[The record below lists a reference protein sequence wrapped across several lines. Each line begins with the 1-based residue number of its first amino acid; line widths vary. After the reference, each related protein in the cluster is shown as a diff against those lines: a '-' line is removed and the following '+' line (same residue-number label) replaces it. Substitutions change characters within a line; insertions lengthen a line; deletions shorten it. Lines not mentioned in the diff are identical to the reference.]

1 MTVNRIEMRLIL
13 IGYGV
18 VAQSLTEILTVRK
31 QELLERYGMHPRVVA
46 IVDRSGSA
54 VNPKGLNLEEVR
66 RVKKEQGTVA
76 ATPEYGSLRTSAIDI
91 IDQVDAEVMVEATPT
106 NLETGEP
113 GISHIEAA
121 LKGGKHVVTVN
132 KGPLALALPALM
144 EMAAYNGVYL
154 RFSGTVGGGTPILDF
169 GKNCLASDKL
179 ISIEGILN
187 GTTNF
192 MLTEM
197 DRLGLTFEEAL
208 RSAQEK
214 GYAEADPSLDID
226 GFDSAAKLTIMANWL
241 TGKQVTL
248 KDVSVRGIRDVK
260 PKDLKDAAGRGCA
273 IKLIGR
279 IDEELK
285 VAPAEVKR
293 DDPICIEGTL
303 NAVRFHSEFAG
314 DEIIIGKGAGGPET
328 ASAILRDLL
337 DIRERMSGRQ
347 LR

>member
-1 MTVNRIEMRLIL
+1 MRLI
-13 IGYGV
+13 IVGYGV

-31 QELLERYGMHPRVVA
+31 QELLERHGMHPRVVA
-46 IVDRSGSA
+46 IVDRGGSA
-54 VNPKGLNLEEVR
+54 VNTKGLDLDDVR
-66 RVKKEQGTVA
+66 SIKKERGTVA
-76 ATPEYGSLRTSAIDI
+76 ATPEYGSPRTSAMDI
-91 IDQVDAEVMVEATPT
+91 IDQVDAEVVVEATPT

-113 GISHIEAA
+113 GMSHIEAA
-121 LKGGKHVVTVN
+121 LKGGKHVATVN

-144 EMAAYNGVYL
+144 EMATYNGVYL

-169 GKNCLASDKL
+169 GRKCLTSDRL
-179 ISIEGILN
+179 LSIEGILN

-197 DRLGLTFEEAL
+197 DRYGLTFEEAL

-214 GYAEADPSLDID
+214 GYAEADPSLDVD
-226 GFDSAAKLTIMANWL
+226 GLDSAAKLTIMANWL
-241 TGKQVTL
+241 TGKEVTL
-248 KDVSVRGIRDVK
+248 KDVSVRGIRDVE

-285 VAPAEVKR
+285 VAPAEIER
-293 DDPICIEGTL
+293 DDPICIGGTL

-314 DEIIIGKGAGGPET
+314 EEIIIGKGAGGPET
-328 ASAILRDLL
+328 ASAVLRDLL
-337 DIRERMSGRQ
+337 DIRERISVK
-347 LR
+347 